1 MIAPATTTAPLT
13 PFEYELLAERDTV
26 AGYAAW
32 NDGDYHLATSRWISA
47 ARWEQHARN
56 AYTCQTGL
64 YTVDQLEGEDCARCG
79 RPFAV
84 AVADASRPA
93 ERVGDAQLFVHVS
106 CPKGGA

>member
-47 ARWEQHARN
+47 ARWGQHARN
-56 AYTCQTGL
+56 A
-64 YTVDQLEGEDCARCG
+64 
-79 RPFAV
+79 
-84 AVADASRPA
+84 
-93 ERVGDAQLFVHVS
+93 
-106 CPKGGA
+106 